1 MGEILGL
8 LFDGFGVALQWH
20 NIAYMT
26 VGVSLGTIFGCIPG
40 LGPTNGIAILLPVT
54 FVIPP
59 TSAIIFLSAIYYGG
73 CYGGAIASIC
83 LNIPGTPMAA
93 ATALDGY
100 PMAKKGLG
108 SEALVAAAWG
118 SFYGGTI
125 AMVLFTFFAPPLA
138 DFALRFGPQ
147 EYFSI
152 MMLAFATFAGL
163 AGRNIWK
170 TLITTIMGLVFA
182 TIGIDIVTG
191 SPRLIYGMTS
201 LMNGISF
208 LVAVVGLWG
217 VAELMATAELSL
229 EFKILQPKFSYG
241 RVFKT
246 IWRCVKFVKA
256 SWIGSVVGF
265 FVGTLPAAGATPAA
279 FICYGLVKSSAP
291 ADKQDLF
298 GTGYIEG
305 VVTPECANNAAST
318 GSMLPLFTLGVPGS
332 PTAAVLL
339 GGLLVWGLQPGP
351 LLFLEQKEF
360 VWGLIASLYTGNLVA
375 VLLNLFAIPVFV
387 SILRIPFTILAP
399 IIAVLCLISG
409 YAMNNNFFD
418 IWLVMV
424 FAIMGFVFK
433 KLDYPL
439 APLILALVLGP
450 MTERAL
456 RQSLIIS
463 GGDPTVFFTR
473 PISGTIMVMS
483 ALLCVLPF
491 ITVALSKK
499 KGDGGEEVSP

>member
-1 MGEILGL
+1 MAETFSL
-8 LFDGFGVALQWH
+8 LMDGFGIAMTPY
-20 NIAYMT
+20 NIMFM
-26 VGVSLGTIFGCIPG
+26 VLGVTLGTIFGCIPG

-73 CYGGAIASIC
+73 CYGGAIASIT

-100 PMAKKGLG
+100 PMAKKGEG
-108 SEALVAAAWG
+108 ASALIAASWG
-118 SFYGGTI
+118 SFWGGTV
-125 AMVLFTFFAPPLA
+125 AMVLFTLFAPPLA
-138 DFALRFGPQ
+138 EFALKFGPQ
-147 EYFSI
+147 EYFAI

-170 TLITTIMGLVFA
+170 TLITTIFGLVLA
-182 TIGIDIVTG
+182 TMGIDIVTG
-191 SPRLIYGMTS
+191 NPRLTYGVME

-217 VAELMATAELSL
+217 VGEIMATAEMSL
-229 EFKILQPKFSYG
+229 EFKVLQPDFHYIEIWHT
-241 RVFKT
+241 FKKT
-246 IWRCVKFVKA
+246 TKYFKA
-256 SWIGSVVGF
+256 SMIGSVIGF

-279 FICYGLVKSSAP
+279 FICYGLAKTTAG
-291 ADKQDLF
+291 KRGELF
-298 GTGYIEG
+298 GTGHIEG
-305 VVTPECANNAAST
+305 VITPECANNAAST
-318 GSMLPLFTLGVPGS
+318 GSMLPLFTLGVRGS

-339 GGLLVWGLQPGP
+339 GGLMIWGLQPGP
-351 LLFLEQKEF
+351 LLFIEQQEF
-360 VWGLIASLYTGNLVA
+360 VWGLIASLYAGNVVA
-375 VLLNLFAIPVFV
+375 VLLNLFALPVFV

-399 IIAVLCLISG
+399 IIVVLCMVSA
-409 YAMNNNFFD
+409 YAMNNLFFE
-418 IWLVMV
+418 IWQVV
-424 FAIMGFVFK
+424 FFACLGYTFK

-463 GGDPTVFFTR
+463 HGDPTVFLTR
-473 PISGTIMVMS
+473 PMSGSIMAVS
-483 ALLCVLPF
+483 FLLFIIPFLPMIFGRF
-491 ITVALSKK
+491 IKK
-499 KGDGGEEVSP
+499 KAG

>member
-1 MGEILGL
+1 MGEILRL
-8 LFDGFGVALQWH
+8 LVDGFAIALQWQ
-20 NIAYMT
+20 NILYMAA
-26 VGVSLGTIFGCIPG
+26 GVTLGTTFGCIPG
-40 LGPTNGIAILLPVT
+40 LGPTNGIAILLPIT

-59 TSAIIFLSAIYYGG
+59 TSAIIFLAAIYYGG

-100 PMAKKGLG
+100 PMAKKGQ
-108 SEALVAAAWG
+108 SAEALVAAAWG
-118 SFYGGTI
+118 SFYGGSV
-125 AMVLFTFFAPPLA
+125 AMILFTFFAPPLA
-138 DFALRFGPQ
+138 DFALRFGPP

-182 TIGIDIVTG
+182 TIGLDDITG
-191 SPRLIYGMTS
+191 NPRLIYGMNE

-217 VAELMATAELSL
+217 VAEIMATAELSL
-229 EFKILQPKFSYG
+229 EFKIIQPKFSYLT
-241 RVFKT
+241 VFKT
-246 IWRCVKFVKA
+246 IGSLLKFLRA
-256 SWIGSVVGF
+256 SWIGSIVGF

-279 FICYGLVKSSAP
+279 FICYGLSKSTAP
-291 ADKQDLF
+291 ADKQKLY
-298 GTGYIEG
+298 GEGYIEG
-305 VVTPECANNAAST
+305 VVAPECANNAAST
-318 GSMLPLFTLGVPGS
+318 GAMLPLFTLGVPGS

-351 LLFLEQKEF
+351 LLFVEQKEF
-360 VWGLIASLYTGNLVA
+360 VWGLIASLYTGNIVA
-375 VLLNLFAIPVFV
+375 VLMNLFAIPIFV
-387 SILRIPFTILAP
+387 AILRVPFTILGP
-399 IIAVLCLISG
+399 TIAVLCLISG

-418 IWLVMV
+418 IWLVLI

-456 RQSLIIS
+456 RQSLIITH
-463 GGDPTVFFTR
+463 GDPTIFFTR

-483 ALLCVLPF
+483 ILLFLLPF
-491 ITVALSKK
+491 ITVWFSRKK
-499 KGDGGEEVSP
+499 KDAGEASS

>member
-1 MGEILGL
+1 MGEILRL
-8 LFDGFGVALQWH
+8 LVDGFGIALQWQ
-20 NIAYMT
+20 NILYMSF
-26 VGVSLGTIFGCIPG
+26 GVTLGTAFGCIPG

-100 PMAKKGLG
+100 PMAKKGQ
-108 SEALVAAAWG
+108 SAEALVAAAWG
-118 SFYGGTI
+118 SFYGGSV
-125 AMVLFTFFAPPLA
+125 AMILFTFFAPPLA
-138 DFALRFGPQ
+138 EFALRFGPP

-163 AGRNIWK
+163 AGKNIWK

-182 TIGIDIVTG
+182 TIGLDEITG
-191 SPRLIYGMTS
+191 NPRLIYGMTS

-229 EFKILQPKFSYG
+229 EFEILQPKFSYAT
-241 RVFKT
+241 VFKT
-246 IWRCVKFVKA
+246 IGHLLKFIKA

-279 FICYGLVKSSAP
+279 FICYGLVKSSASP
-291 ADKQDLF
+291 EKQKLF
-298 GTGYIEG
+298 GEGYIEG
-305 VVTPECANNAAST
+305 VLTPECANNAAST

-351 LLFLEQKEF
+351 LLFVEQKEF
-360 VWGLIASLYTGNLVA
+360 VWGLIASLYTGNIVA
-375 VLLNLFAIPVFV
+375 VLMNLFAIPLFV
-387 SILRIPFTILAP
+387 AILRVPFTILAP

-418 IWLVMV
+418 IWLVLI
-424 FAIMGFVFK
+424 FAIVGFVFK

-456 RQSLIIS
+456 RQSLIITH
-463 GGDPTVFFTR
+463 GNPTIFFTR

-483 ALLCVLPF
+483 IVLFVLPF
-491 ITVALSKK
+491 ITVWFSKRK
-499 KGDGGEEVSP
+499 EGSGEASS